1 MKLFVLFGQ
10 RKESYP
16 GEYAP
21 EALACIDECGMD
33 ENPAYIEG
41 EHKKHRDSDEFEA
54 IAVITLKVNGAKI
67 MEILRPQQMEPL
79 EGEIVH
85 QGGQA

>member
-21 EALACIDECGMD
+21 EALACMDECGMD
-33 ENPAYIEG
+33 DNPAYLEG
-41 EHKKHRDSDEFEA
+41 EHQKYKDTNEFESL
-54 IAVITLKVNGAKI
+54 AVIPFEVDGAKV
-67 MEILRPQQMEPL
+67 MEILRPATIRPL
-79 EGEIVH
+79 AAEVVPGKDSK
-85 QGGQA
+85 